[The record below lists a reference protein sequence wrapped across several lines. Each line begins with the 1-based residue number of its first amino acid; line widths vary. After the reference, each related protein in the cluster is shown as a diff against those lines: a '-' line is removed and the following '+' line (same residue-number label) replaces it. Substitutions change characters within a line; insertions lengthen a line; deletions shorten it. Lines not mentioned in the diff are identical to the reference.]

1 MNEGKRMSAA
11 IDHSTLKWVKAELD
25 ETLKQ
30 ARQALEAHVENPED
44 ESQLRFCAVHLHQ
57 VCGTLQMVELYG
69 AAMLAEELEQLV
81 LALIDG
87 RVNQKQEV
95 YELLMAGILQLPDY
109 LDRIAAGHRDVPL
122 VLLPLMNDLR
132 ASRGEKLVSENALFA
147 PDLSVEVPDDLPA
160 DSNAMAAQQLARTLR
175 HPYQIALLGWYRD
188 PDSRGNLRKMA
199 DILEDL
205 RKASRQP
212 ASRALWWVASGMV
225 EALASGALEVSMATR
240 LLLGQL
246 DRQIKR
252 LIDEGETA
260 LAEALPEELM
270 RNLLFYVA
278 RAARGNPAVD
288 RIKEAY
294 GLDGLLPEENELD
307 EARSAMS
314 GHTRALMES
323 VAAALKE
330 DLAQVKDVLDLVMR
344 GGGQA
349 SEELGPVTET
359 LRRIGDTLG
368 MLGLG
373 ALRSQVMKQTET
385 ASALAEGREEA
396 TEERLMDIASAMLVV
411 ESSLDGMVSGELSAA
426 ELAEESETGRSVL
439 PEAEFVQVKGAV
451 AEEAIRDMARAKDA
465 ILAFIENS
473 EDFSS
478 LEEAAG
484 LFRQIKGGLLLLNES
499 RAAGLL
505 EAVTGYV
512 EDSMLKAHRV
522 PEEAHLDHLADAIS
536 GIEYYLENLVDRK
549 VESGGILDVV
559 QASVDALGRGGE
571 VIPFQRG
578 QESTTG
584 EQAPEF
590 GLPAEGAEEFDLS
603 QLEISDFAD
612 LGEHEKLEI
621 EPYPGLEEAPAEEA
635 GTESAEAQEEP
646 AGMAEAPGEEAEEEE
661 VAEPAAEA
669 PVREA
674 VAEAPFESPYP
685 VLEGEDIDDEIL
697 EIFQEEAE
705 EEVANI
711 RELMP
716 RWLENEEDQEALT
729 EARRSFHT
737 IKGSGRL
744 VGAKLIGEFAW
755 AFENMLN
762 RVIDQTVARS
772 PEMCALLEKTLDALP
787 QLVEQ
792 LRGGPAPALDVIA
805 MMEKADALAKGEL
818 PEIGDLRRG
827 AAVPVSAV
835 EEAGAPAEEA
845 PGEAEES
852 TAPAIDPVLYDI
864 FSKESRTHI
873 ANIRDFLGA
882 CSEDPAACQIGD
894 ELIRAIHTLHGS
906 AHMAG
911 AQSIAAIA
919 GEMEAYAKALKA
931 EHLSLPADGRAA
943 FMEALGLIEDIL
955 PLLAD
960 AEASL
965 PDVEAML
972 HTLRALPRTAEEV
985 VEEIQPAETPEE
997 AVTVEALAEEATP
1010 VEVVEE
1016 IAEEETPSVEV
1027 TEVLGEASGESVA
1040 VEEIELEAA
1049 GEEEA
1054 GEEAVSVVPE
1064 AGPAEEEAA
1073 AIEIG
1078 VEEEDAVPA
1087 AEVVEFSAEELPE
1100 EAEVAQAAEETV
1112 AEGMEEE
1119 PDQELVEVFL
1129 EEADDILASSETTLQ
1144 QWVNAPDDAELMAAM
1159 QRELHTLKG
1168 GARMANFKAIGD
1180 LAHHLESLLI
1190 AAVDGQLEPGQAL
1203 FDLLQQ
1209 SHDWL
1214 ASMVEAVK
1222 SGQAPEPADELIAR
1236 SDALRRGEAVATAAP
1251 EQAAPEAAREEAP
1264 AGEEMAVIPPPVQE
1278 AAPVEEVAP
1287 AVAARGAQEMVRVRA
1302 DLLDDMVNYAGEIS
1316 IYRSRLEQQVGS
1328 YRFNL
1333 NELGQTVERLRD
1345 QLRKLDIE
1353 TEAQILYRYERD
1365 GIDVHEDFDPLEMD
1379 RYSTLQTLSR
1389 SMAESINDLVSL
1401 QGLLENITRESET
1414 LLVQQARVN
1423 TELQEGLM
1431 RTRMVPFSRLAP
1443 RLRRIVRQ
1451 AAQELGK
1458 RAELVLEGAEGEID
1472 RTVIDRITAP
1482 LEHMLRNAVAHGIEP
1497 PAEREAAGK
1506 RPTGRII
1513 VGLRRDGSDVV
1524 ITVADDG
1531 RGMNLEAIRAKAV
1544 ERGLISADAQFSDEE
1559 VMQFVLETGF
1569 STAEEVSQIAGRGVG
1584 MDVVNSEVKQLG
1596 GSLHIHSDS
1605 GQGTRFTIR
1614 LPFTLAINQ
1623 ALLVQVRE
1631 DIYAIPLTGIEGVV
1645 RMSQEQL
1652 ADFYANPERRFE
1664 YAGFEYEV
1672 RYLGAMLGQGEATL
1686 GPSMPKRLPVLLV
1699 RSGDHHMALQVDALL
1714 GSREAVVKSVGP
1726 QISTVRGISGATILG
1741 DGRVVLILDLG
1752 GLVRAGAAVM
1762 RIERPA
1768 AEAPQETRETPLVM
1782 VVDDSIT
1789 VRKVTTRLLARNDM
1803 DAITAKDGVDAL
1815 AKLQEHIPDVMLL
1828 DIEMPRM
1835 DGFELATHI
1844 RNEPRLR
1851 DIPIIMITSRT
1862 GEKHRQRAMEIGV
1875 DRYLGKPYQESELL
1889 ETIQALIEERRVNA

>member
-1 MNEGKRMSAA
+1 
-11 IDHSTLKWVKAELD
+11 
-25 ETLKQ
+25 
-30 ARQALEAHVENPED
+30 
-44 ESQLRFCAVHLHQ
+44 
-57 VCGTLQMVELYG
+57 
-69 AAMLAEELEQLV
+69 
-81 LALIDG
+81 
-87 RVNQKQEV
+87 
-95 YELLMAGILQLPDY
+95 
-109 LDRIAAGHRDVPL
+109 
-122 VLLPLMNDLR
+122 
-132 ASRGEKLVSENALFA
+132 
-147 PDLSVEVPDDLPA
+147 
-160 DSNAMAAQQLARTLR
+160 
-175 HPYQIALLGWYRD
+175 
-188 PDSRGNLRKMA
+188 
-199 DILEDL
+199 
-205 RKASRQP
+205 
-212 ASRALWWVASGMV
+212 
-225 EALASGALEVSMATR
+225 
-240 LLLGQL
+240 
-246 DRQIKR
+246 
-252 LIDEGETA
+252 
-260 LAEALPEELM
+260 
-270 RNLLFYVA
+270 
-278 RAARGNPAVD
+278 
-288 RIKEAY
+288 
-294 GLDGLLPEENELD
+294 
-307 EARSAMS
+307 
-314 GHTRALMES
+314 
-323 VAAALKE
+323 
-330 DLAQVKDVLDLVMR
+330 
-344 GGGQA
+344 
-349 SEELGPVTET
+349 
-359 LRRIGDTLG
+359 
-368 MLGLG
+368 
-373 ALRSQVMKQTET
+373 
-385 ASALAEGREEA
+385 
-396 TEERLMDIASAMLVV
+396 
-411 ESSLDGMVSGELSAA
+411 
-426 ELAEESETGRSVL
+426 
-439 PEAEFVQVKGAV
+439 
-451 AEEAIRDMARAKDA
+451 
-465 ILAFIENS
+465 
-473 EDFSS
+473 
-478 LEEAAG
+478 
-484 LFRQIKGGLLLLNES
+484 
-499 RAAGLL
+499 
-505 EAVTGYV
+505 
-512 EDSMLKAHRV
+512 
-522 PEEAHLDHLADAIS
+522 
-536 GIEYYLENLVDRK
+536 
-549 VESGGILDVV
+549 
-559 QASVDALGRGGE
+559 
-571 VIPFQRG
+571 
-578 QESTTG
+578 
-584 EQAPEF
+584 
-590 GLPAEGAEEFDLS
+590 
-603 QLEISDFAD
+603 
-612 LGEHEKLEI
+612 
-621 EPYPGLEEAPAEEA
+621 
-635 GTESAEAQEEP
+635 
-646 AGMAEAPGEEAEEEE
+646 
-661 VAEPAAEA
+661 
-669 PVREA
+669 
-674 VAEAPFESPYP
+674 
-685 VLEGEDIDDEIL
+685 
-697 EIFQEEAE
+697 
-705 EEVANI
+705 
-711 RELMP
+711 
-716 RWLENEEDQEALT
+716 
-729 EARRSFHT
+729 
-737 IKGSGRL
+737 
-744 VGAKLIGEFAW
+744 
-755 AFENMLN
+755 
-762 RVIDQTVARS
+762 
-772 PEMCALLEKTLDALP
+772 
-787 QLVEQ
+787 
-792 LRGGPAPALDVIA
+792 
-805 MMEKADALAKGEL
+805 
-818 PEIGDLRRG
+818 
-827 AAVPVSAV
+827 
-835 EEAGAPAEEA
+835 
-845 PGEAEES
+845 
-852 TAPAIDPVLYDI
+852 
-864 FSKESRTHI
+864 
-873 ANIRDFLGA
+873 
-882 CSEDPAACQIGD
+882 
-894 ELIRAIHTLHGS
+894 
-906 AHMAG
+906 
-911 AQSIAAIA
+911 
-919 GEMEAYAKALKA
+919 
-931 EHLSLPADGRAA
+931 
-943 FMEALGLIEDIL
+943 
-955 PLLAD
+955 
-960 AEASL
+960 
-965 PDVEAML
+965 
-972 HTLRALPRTAEEV
+972 
-985 VEEIQPAETPEE
+985 
-997 AVTVEALAEEATP
+997 
-1010 VEVVEE
+1010 
-1016 IAEEETPSVEV
+1016 
-1027 TEVLGEASGESVA
+1027 
-1040 VEEIELEAA
+1040 
-1049 GEEEA
+1049 
-1054 GEEAVSVVPE
+1054 
-1064 AGPAEEEAA
+1064 
-1073 AIEIG
+1073 
-1078 VEEEDAVPA
+1078 
-1087 AEVVEFSAEELPE
+1087 
-1100 EAEVAQAAEETV
+1100 V
-1112 AEGMEEE
+1112 AEGVEEE

-1209 SHDWL
+1209 SHDRL

-1222 SGQAPEPADELIAR
+1222 AGQAPEPADELIAR
-1236 SDALRRGEAVATAAP
+1236 SDALRRGEVVASPAP
-1251 EQAAPEAAREEAP
+1251 EQAAPETGQEETP
-1264 AGEEMAVIPPPVQE
+1264 GGEEMAVIPPPVQE
-1278 AAPVEEVAP
+1278 TLPVEEIAP
-1287 AVAARGAQEMVRVRA
+1287 AAAARGAQEMVRVRA

-1506 RPTGRII
+1506 RPTGRIT

-1672 RYLGAMLGQGEATL
+1672 RYLGAMLGQSEATL
-1686 GPSMPKRLPVLLV
+1686 GSGMPRRLPVLLV

-1752 GLVRAGAAVM
+1752 GLVRAGAAAM
-1762 RIERPA
+1762 RIERPV